1 MSLQDKLVF
10 LLEEINSVQ
19 ASSTNTA
26 EVHLLL
32 VTKSASLSQMQEA
45 YDLGYRDFAE
55 SRVQALLE
63 KKVQLPSD
71 INWHFIGPLQS
82 NKVNKIVGQV
92 SLIHSVDS
100 ENLVLKIA
108 ERSQELGITSQILLQ
123 VNTSG
128 EDSKQGFTEE
138 GCMQAFQ
145 ALKDLPGIEIKGL
158 MTIAPLTQDAKIVRN
173 CFARLRKLRDSL
185 KLLTKNEGAFPYL
198 SMGMSQD
205 YKIAIEEGATHLRIG
220 SLLFSKSDRN

>member
-1 MSLQDKLVF
+1 MNIKDRLA
-10 LLEEINSVQ
+10 LLTKEIKSH
-19 ASSTNTA
+19 SKGDIET
-26 EVHLLL
+26 HLLL
-32 VTKSASLSQMQEA
+32 VTKSAFLSQMQEA
-45 YDLGYRDFAE
+45 YDLGCRDFAE

-63 KKVQLPSD
+63 KKAQFPFD
-71 INWHFIGPLQS
+71 INWHFIGSLQS

-100 ENLVLKIA
+100 ENLAMKIA
-108 ERSQELGITSQILLQ
+108 TRSQELGITSQILLQ

-138 GCMQAFQ
+138 SCMQAFQ
-145 ALKDLPGIEIKGL
+145 ALNDLAGIGIKGL
-158 MTIAPLTQDAKIVRN
+158 MTMAPLTEDMQIVRN
-173 CFARLRKLRDSL
+173 CFAGLRNLRDRLR
-185 KLLTKNEGAFPYL
+185 LLTKNEEGLPYL

-220 SLLFSKSDRN
+220 SLVFFKSDRN

>member
-1 MSLQDKLVF
+1 MSCQEKLSH
-10 LLEEINSVQ
+10 LKKEIASIKNSTRK
-19 ASSTNTA
+19 SG
-26 EVHLLL
+26 HILCIL
-32 VTKSASLSQMQEA
+32 VTKNTSLDLMREA
-45 YDLGYRDFAE
+45 YNLGYRDFAE

-63 KKVQLPSD
+63 KKLQLPSD

-100 ENLVLKIA
+100 ESLAIKIA
-108 ERSQELGITSQILLQ
+108 ARSSDLGMTSQILLQ

-128 EDSKQGFTEE
+128 EESKQGFTEE
-138 GCMQAFQ
+138 GCIQAFHV
-145 ALKDLPGIEIKGL
+145 LKDLAGIEIKGL
-158 MTIAPLTQDAKIVRN
+158 MTIAPLTQDTKIVRN
-173 CFARLRKLRDSL
+173 CFASLRRLRDILAKEKNSL
-185 KLLTKNEGAFPYL
+185 MYL

-220 SLLFSKSDRN
+220 SLIFSKTV